1 MQFEVIPAVD
11 LKGGRCVQ
19 LVQGV
24 KNNEAVSLDDPIG
37 MANHWICEGA
47 RRLHVIDLDGAF
59 SEEKKNRDI
68 IQEIVRKSDVPV
80 QVGGGIR
87 SFEDASQLLEMGV
100 DRVIMGTSAV
110 KNISL
115 VYKLSEEFSKERI
128 MIALD
133 TKGGEV
139 KIDGWT
145 KGSGLGPKELAI
157 KFKNDVGSFLFT
169 NIDVEGLLSGIK
181 IDPIKDLVSSVNI
194 PVIVAGGISHI
205 EDIKKV
211 KSTGSGGV
219 VIGTAIYKKTIVFKD
234 ALKISND

>member
-68 IQEIVRKSDVPV
+68 IQEIVGKSDVPV

-115 VYKLSEEFSKERI
+115 IYKLSEEFSKERI

-181 IDPIKDLVSSVNI
+181 IDPIKDLVSSVDI
-194 PVIVAGGISHI
+194 PVIIAGGISHI